1 MKKAFL
7 VFNFAR
13 ASVLIIILAISF
25 GPMQALAVT
34 NISVGVNPRT
44 SIATHNKVYAMNQG
58 AGTVSVINTDT
69 NTVTS
74 TLTVGNTP
82 IYAVLV
88 GDRVYVKNNGNN
100 VSVIN
105 TNNDT
110 VSTISVFGAPYG
122 IAAVGNKVYVSRSSS
137 DIVAVI
143 NSATNTV
150 VTNIAVGDG
159 PRNFAVV
166 GTKVYVNNSN
176 NDTVSVINSLTN
188 SVITTITSVAN
199 APTSIIF
206 PVGEKLYVSDI
217 DTGTVAVIDTNT
229 DTVIDTI
236 TIGDQPSEFAF
247 AYGTKLY
254 IGDPSVSNIYVI
266 ETTTD
271 TLDSTIVALDGFYSY
286 VLGNRAY
293 VSNYGSDS
301 ITVIDLDTDTIVDTI
316 SPDDGPAGMSVIDEK
331 LIYVGNYFSNNV
343 SVIDTTTADSLLP
356 DLVSFSTNRTSGR
369 YVEGDGIK
377 ITANF
382 GMNIQSG
389 STMTVLLN
397 NGASVVLDVVLDDTI
412 SGTYTVGAN
421 EETPDLSISDITSAN
436 VTDSTGTYNRTSY
449 DLPAS
454 VGSFTAENS
463 LITRSLGDSKNI
475 AIGYTAT
482 IDVGSNPYQVSSPV
496 TVGDNQYI
504 YVANQGSDDVSVIDK
519 NTGDIV
525 ATIPVGSEPYGL
537 TTASVSGT
545 TYVYVA
551 NTGSDDVSVID
562 TSTNT
567 VTTTVSVGVKPYYAT
582 AVGTDIYVTNGAS
595 NTVSVIDGTNN
606 TVTATI
612 PVGAYPRGI
621 KAHGTDL
628 YVANYG
634 NPNYS
639 GGNYISVIDSLTDT
653 VSDTVILP
661 AGSAGPR
668 GVVVNGSKVYVSN
681 FLTDNV
687 SVIDTATNEVVDT
700 VSVGAGPRGLASVGD
715 NVYVEN
721 FDDGTI
727 SVIDTDTDTVTDTV
741 VVGHSPSGMGV
752 SGTDIYVSSF
762 QDNRVYILDTLT
774 NELHNI
780 GFSFTGPS
788 EGYQN
793 DPSATFTVA
802 PDYDF
807 VGDVTITPSGG
818 GLTTPIILSFSD
830 STPQSFTITPTL
842 SGTVTLTLDYNG
854 SVLTYVSS
862 REPQA
867 SSGSRPRPNTGGTVT
882 NVKNTEAPTAEVTT
896 PVVTTPVKECHQFAT
911 FMRRGSKFGEVKN
924 LQMRLNAL
932 GFDTGNPD
940 GLYGPKTELGVKNFQ
955 KSKGIIMVGYVGP
968 KTRAALNSS
977 CTAP

>member
-1 MKKAFL
+1 MKKVIL
-7 VFNFAR
+7 VFK
-13 ASVLIIILAISF
+13 SVFISF
-25 GPMQALAVT
+25 FVIIPTIALMPMRAFAVA

-44 SIATHNKVYAMNQG
+44 SVATNDKVYIINQG
-58 AGTVSVINTDT
+58 NGTASVINSDS

-74 TLTVGNTP
+74 TLTLGSTP
-82 IYAVLV
+82 VYGVLV
-88 GDRVYVKNNGNN
+88 GDRVYVKNNGGG

-105 TNNDT
+105 TNTDT
-110 VSTISVFGAPYG
+110 VSTISVFGAPCG
-122 IAAVGNKVYVSRSSS
+122 IAAAGNKVYISRSSS

-150 VTNIAVGDG
+150 VSNIAVGDG
-159 PRNFAVV
+159 PCNMAVV
-166 GTKVYVNNSN
+166 GTKVYVNNGNSN
-176 NDTVSVINSLTN
+176 TVSVINSLTN
-188 SVITTITSVAN
+188 TVTATIASVGN
-199 APTSIIF
+199 NQNTSIIF
-206 PVGEKLYVSDI
+206 PVGEKLYVSDV
-217 DTGTVAVIDTNT
+217 DNGTVVVIDTNT

-236 TIGDQPSEFAF
+236 TIGDIPSEFAF

-266 ETTTD
+266 DTTTD
-271 TLDSTIVALDGFYSY
+271 TLDTTIPAADGFYSY
-286 VLGNRAY
+286 VLGNRGY
-293 VSNYGSDS
+293 VSNYGSS
-301 ITVIDLDTDTIVDTI
+301 NITVLDLDTDTIVDKLTT
-316 SPDDGPAGMSVIDEK
+316 GGKPAGMSVIDEK
-331 LIYVGNYFSNNV
+331 TIYVGNYFDNTV
-343 SVIDTTTADSLLP
+343 SVIDTTTVDSLLP
-356 DLVSFSTNRTSGR
+356 DLVSFSTTRTSGR

-382 GMNIQSG
+382 GMDIQAG

-412 SGTYTVGAN
+412 SGTYNVGSN

-449 DLPAS
+449 ELPSS
-454 VGSFTAENS
+454 VGNFNAENS
-463 LITRSLGDSKNI
+463 LITRNLGDAKNI

-537 TTASVSGT
+537 TTASISGT

-551 NTGSDDVSVID
+551 NIGSNDVSVIN
-562 TSTNT
+562 TATNT
-567 VTTTVSVGVKPYYAT
+567 VSSTVNVGVKPYYAS
-582 AVGTDIYVTNGAS
+582 AIGTNVYVTNGAS
-595 NTVSVIDGTNN
+595 NTVSVIDGNTN

-612 PVGAYPRGI
+612 SVGSYPRGI

-634 NPNYS
+634 DLNYS
-639 GGNYISVIDSLTDT
+639 GGNYISVINSLDNT
-653 VSDTVILP
+653 VSDTIILP
-661 AGSAGPR
+661 AGSSGPR

-681 FLTDNV
+681 FRSNNV
-687 SVIDTATNEVVDT
+687 SVINSATNAVIDT
-700 VSVGAGPRGLASVGD
+700 IDVGKGPRGMASVGD

-762 QDNRVYILDTLT
+762 QDDRVYVLDTTT
-774 NELHNI
+774 NELKNI
-780 GFSFTGPS
+780 NLAFTGPTNGFS
-788 EGYQN
+788 NTE
-793 DPSATFTVA
+793 STSFTVD

-807 VGDVTITPSGG
+807 VGDVVITPSGG
-818 GLTTPIILSFSD
+818 GLSTPITLSFTD
-830 STPQSFTITPTL
+830 SSPQSFTITPTEL
-842 SGTVTLTLDYNG
+842 GTVTLTMDYDG
-854 SVLTYVSS
+854 SVLTYESTKD
-862 REPQA
+862 
-867 SSGSRPRPNTGGTVT
+867 SGVGSGNKPRPRPVEPGPVSTGTVT
-882 NVKNTEAPTAEVTT
+882 PPVAPGLAKTCQVFT
-896 PVVTTPVKECHQFAT
+896 T
-911 FMRRGSKFGEVKN
+911 FMHRGSKFGEVKD
-924 LQMRLNAL
+924 LQTLLNSL
-932 GFDTGNPD
+932 GFDSGIPD
-940 GLYGPKTELGVKNFQ
+940 GLYGPKTEIAVKAFQ
-955 KSKGIIMVGYVGP
+955 KANRIIQAGYVGP
-968 KTRAALNSS
+968 KTRAALQ
-977 CTAP
+977 TACLK